1 MGGMAQALEDDTAL
15 EARSAA
21 LHDVESLVLC
31 LVKQSDVAAGP
42 TLTPRPFRVLTCPMY
57 SLGGSEMQR

>member
-42 TLTPRPFRVLTCPMY
+42 TLTPRPCRVLTWPMY

>member
-31 LVKQSDVAAGP
+31 LVKQSDVAAG
-42 TLTPRPFRVLTCPMY
+42 
-57 SLGGSEMQR
+57 